1 MELLSFL
8 QRVLLCKL
16 YISMV
21 GNFPST
27 MLQTISLSINYKEFD
42 TLKLFNMTGMKKFL
56 HKNLHKLEP
65 SPEFKQTL

>member
-8 QRVLLCKL
+8 QKVLLCKL
-16 YISMV
+16 YCCT
-21 GNFPST
+21 FPC
-27 MLQTISLSINYKEFD
+27 INYKEFD